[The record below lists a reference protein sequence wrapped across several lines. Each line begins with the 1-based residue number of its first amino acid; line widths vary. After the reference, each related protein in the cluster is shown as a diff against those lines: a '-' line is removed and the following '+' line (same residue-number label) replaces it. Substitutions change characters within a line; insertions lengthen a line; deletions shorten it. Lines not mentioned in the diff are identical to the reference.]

1 MIQIKS
7 EDEPAEF
14 QTTHITKCF
23 ERWCSHWAHYT
34 SLKETILKEQETN
47 KMTSALL
54 MEIFGPNLF
63 DHTTYMHTFSE
74 MLC

>member
-1 MIQIKS
+1 LKDGAVAGLTIQ
-7 EDEPAEF
+7 
-14 QTTHITKCF
+14 
-23 ERWCSHWAHYT
+23 
-34 SLKETILKEQETN
+34 SLKETILEEEKTN

-63 DHTTYMHTFSE
+63 DHTKNRHTFSE